1 MKKES
6 SMQGQRMILHALAFV
21 ALGAMCMAQSSPGP
35 QGMGQ
40 QGRPGMGQS
49 GQPGMGQQGGMDP
62 NSPSSMGRDNA
73 SDMMSPDRMFV
84 TKAAQGGMAEVN
96 LGNLAKQNGGSDS
109 VKQFGSRMVNDH
121 SQANDELRQL
131 AQQKQITLPRDVS
144 SKDKRLSKMLG
155 SKQGSDFDKA
165 YIHDMVKDHQT
176 DVADFRNE
184 AENGKDPDIKAWAQK
199 TLPILEQHLAAAKEV
214 AGQVG
219 ADTNKKSAGA
229 MSSKP

>member
-1 MKKES
+1 
-6 SMQGQRMILHALAFV
+6 MQGQRMILHAVAFV
-21 ALGAMCMAQSSPGP
+21 SLGAMCMAQSGAGS

-40 QGRPGMGQS
+40 QGAGQRGSGSQGMGRQS
-49 GQPGMGQQGGMDP
+49 GMDP
-62 NSPSSMGRDNA
+62 NNPSSMSGDA
-73 SDMMSPDRMFV
+73 SDMMSPDRTFV
-84 TKAAQGGMAEVN
+84 MKAAQGGMAEVN

-109 VKQFGSRMVNDH
+109 VKQFGSRIVTDH

-131 AQQKQITLPRDVS
+131 AQQKKITLPRDVS
-144 SKDKRLSKMLG
+144 SKDKRMTKMLG
-155 SKQGSDFDKA
+155 SKQGADFDKA

-176 DVADFRNE
+176 DVAEFRNE